1 MLLVQRLLAL
11 GAPRRTAASSMTS
24 SWYSVARWVS
34 SQTTAARVTSG
45 ASGSPSWAASRA
57 SIGRNRLPPADIRW
71 PAASRTNGCSL
82 PTAAVS
88 ADSTRTRPVGERGAQ
103 RSLGEPGADGR
114 RRGGAPVPDL
124 RPRWSAVDCGTG
136 SGHQPTKIAARWARS
151 STDPGTMP
159 SARVAVAVIA
169 STIVVGRPG
178 TPTVGP
184 SAAGGE
190 KYMST
195 MTRR

>member
-1 MLLVQRLLAL
+1 
-11 GAPRRTAASSMTS
+11 MTS

-45 ASGSPSWAASRA
+45 ADGSPSWAASRA

-82 PTAAVS
+82 PTAVVS
-88 ADSTRTRPVGERGAQ
+88 ADSTRTSPSASEAPSAPSGSQGPMVDAGV
-103 RSLGEPGADGR
+103 EPRCQTSAGL
-114 RRGGAPVPDL
+114 GGAVYF
-124 RPRWSAVDCGTG
+124 GTG

-169 STIVVGRPG
+169 STIVVGSPG